1 MTELATEHVR
11 MLDAGR
17 LRVAH
22 ESPLTTSF
30 FAPVASRKTQL
41 LQHGNAFGLSFVAT
55 EKGFVMTNNDELEA
69 SCADYTKRRQEAMD
83 HGQKL
88 TLEEIHAVPA
98 TKEVQLP
105 SISYWIALSPDEL
118 TVAVAYGESVSLFE
132 VAHIVEATAPAP
144 FHTFSKLQAQEI
156 AWCTNTTSERL
167 AVLTVEKQ
175 VFVCTL
181 AGGKEVIETQIDA
194 SSVSWSPSGEQ
205 IAVGL
210 VDGTIGVYGRDTL
223 QILRSIGQPECC
235 SDEGLEVHHVNWAEE
250 NLILVGYQKYDEGM
264 EETTALAC
272 IYENDEFVELD
283 EVVGFFDVENRR
295 HQYFSVFLSDW
306 RMFFIGCSLSA
317 DIELLVSDPD
327 GGDWALWKP
336 LEKYQARLP
345 MNAND
350 EESFPTGLALN
361 LNSTSPVPVDE
372 DAFPPVPIVSCTN
385 TEGLLVNFGFVDTT
399 VHDVLE
405 FVKSPVSFEK
415 KVTRVAAVKEEP
427 KEASDSPPG
436 SPTGNPAE
444 AKTKMAAPAKQA
456 ISHEYGQNDE
466 NEFAESDGESS
477 DEEEERKEE
486 EEKARNAFRSV
497 ASDGSDFIVSELFPN
512 LFKTLGAT
520 YDEEEHASTL
530 ERLEKDG
537 KVYEADFIP
546 WYVNWI
552 FGDDES
558 DSDGDD
564 VPSASVVEPTEMKS
578 KEEIAA
584 AFSKFTAK
592 EGSWKCAVCMVNNNP
607 DAVKCSAC
615 ETPNPAAPKVGAV
628 TPASATSAGSIGSGG
643 FSFPAATGDASK
655 LSSFSFGATPGTSS
669 KSGGTSKPA
678 GFSFGDKAATTGFSF
693 PSSKPGS
700 GFSFPTSTKPATE
713 LSFGDALSCST
724 SAPAT
729 SFSFGNSSSVGING
743 SGSRGSVPAIAVS
756 SAQPSSSNKTISH
769 EYGQNDENEF
779 AESDGE
785 DSDEE
790 VERKEEEDKARNA
803 FRSIMPDGSEFITSD
818 QFPKLFKTLGATYDE
833 EGHATTL
840 KRLERNGKVYEID
853 FISWYIDWIFG
864 GDLSDSE
871 NENDPVPAQKAISHE
886 YGQNDENEFAESDGE
901 SSDEEEERK
910 EEEEKARNAFRSVA
924 SDGSDFIVSELFPN
938 LFKTLGATYDEEEH
952 ASTLERLEKDGK
964 VYEADFIPWY
974 VNWIFGDDESDSDE
988 DDVPSASVVEPTEM
1002 KSKEEIAAAFS
1013 KFTAKEGSW
1022 KCAVCM
1028 VNNNPDAVKCSAC
1041 ETPNPAAPKVGAV
1054 TPASATSAGSIGSG
1068 GFSFPAATGDASKL
1082 SSFSFGATPGTS
1094 SKSGGTSKPA
1104 GFSFGDKAATT
1115 GFSFP
1120 SSKPGSGFSFPTS
1133 TKPATE
1139 LSFGDAASSTA
1150 SESTGVSG
1158 YPPDTTAKPKPPAFG
1173 AANGSCY
1180 PPDTTS
1186 KPKPPAFGA
1195 SGSGYPPDTTSKP
1208 KPPAFGAASGSGYP
1222 PDTIAKPKPPAFGA
1236 SGSGYPPD
1244 TTSKPKPPA
1253 FGAASGSGYPPDTT
1267 AKPKPPAFGASGSGY
1282 PPDTTSKPKPPALGA
1297 ASGSGYPPDTT
1308 AKPKPPAFGASGSG
1322 YPPDTTSKPKP
1333 PALGAASGSGYPPD
1347 TTAKPKPPAFG
1358 ASGSGY
1364 PPDTTSK
1371 PKPPALGAASGSG
1384 YPPDTTAKPKP
1395 PAFGAVSRSG
1405 YPPDT
1410 TAKPKPPA
1418 FGDTSSSIRS
1428 TSSGYPPDT
1437 STKPKPPMFGQSTAS
1452 DKTTSSFGFGSFG
1465 KNLFGSTPGSSDTSA
1480 PIGNSS
1486 STATPTKANS
1496 LFGSAFGASTAVE
1509 KAPDT
1514 SSSPFGVL
1522 PKAKSK
1528 RTFSFGAESEEV
1540 SSKTDTTRPSFSFD
1554 SVSSTLDTTRKS
1566 DRCEDRPQTKR
1577 TLKFGDT
1584 SALATKTI
1592 SIPSTMIQ
1600 TKPVAAPVKAGKGTP
1615 SSRMEGQ
1622 LWKLIIDFDKSL
1634 QRVNESSKNI
1644 SSKDSEFSK
1653 TLLKKMDKL
1662 RTQISSLCDEINNLD
1677 ESRDQIEKDVLF
1689 VIGND
1694 GDVHEQL
1701 EYGREILNSFND
1713 EALKRTL
1720 EEQPLD
1726 QRSKETRESLKGK
1739 LNEVETCCLELDSHL
1754 TSSKIGADCAVSS
1767 AHLFRVLK
1775 QTYDN
1780 SKMQYNKACKLAEH
1794 LEKLSLRGNRMR
1806 QTNGVSGMSSV
1817 ETEVHPVVSKAEMMQ
1832 MIVEA
1837 EQRSQNVRRNFLSLC
1852 NNVVT
1857 PRDVFSTPRRKL
1869 APPTS
1874 SDSSASPLRTKACSK
1889 LMPKTQLSVA
1899 SPMSSAKQSSRS
1911 VSFKETP
1918 VKSGSKLF
1926 SLAEAMTPKE
1936 EPAKLVQTPQP
1947 AKASVGVGKAPQRPS
1962 LGAPA
1967 TEAKPSSTVSSTAP
1981 KSNVFSFP
1989 KSSKDSANSFSAP
2002 ATKEETTSTS
2012 AQFSGFGINS
2022 PTVKPKPK
2030 ADTKATPAFSLG
2042 GQNAPGSSSAFSFGS
2057 KDSKITAQQPSIASA
2072 STDYKTLLEKFYKV
2086 HNPSKSGTVIEK
2098 ALTTYKGREEDLF
2111 TRLFTMYVPDST
2123 PEDVKKY
2130 LNGGPVPPKSESAAA
2145 SSKRPAPANA
2155 ASKSPFGGLGAQATT
2170 PKGTAT
2176 NPSPFGTSPSAFSLG
2191 PSANKSSGFGAF
2203 GSAATSSSTTP
2214 LATATASPF
2223 GKPAVDYRQRLVEF
2237 YQKYN
2242 PDKLSSVDATL
2253 QKYKGNEEK
2262 LFQNLAVKY
2271 KVNGANG
2278 VQPASPAM
2286 PAASPFGKPGSFSS
2300 PGSTSA
2306 VAFGSATSVGF
2317 GAAKPAPAASPF
2329 GSATQT
2335 SSGFGPAGGSGFGGG
2350 FQSAAATTPSFGAP
2364 TPFGAAAGGFGA
2376 ATSGVNYREKLAAFY
2391 QQHNP
2396 GKLSS
2401 VDATL
2406 EKYKGR
2412 EDHLFAMLEQKYV
2425 KKTPTASA
2433 TGGFGGIPSTT
2444 TFGGG
2449 SGFGAPSTLGAAP
2462 PAFGS
2467 ASTLGGPAQPAFGAS
2482 AGSGFGMASQM
2493 GGGFGAA
2500 APATPSGP
2508 ATGSGF
2514 STFGSQTPTFGG
2526 APQQSGGFGAAA
2538 NSGGF
2543 GAAAN
2548 SGGFGAAANGGGFGA
2563 AANNGGFGSGFG
2575 GGAASGGFGQPV
2587 AFSNPSFTQMR

>member
-22 ESPLTTSF
+22 ESPLTTSC

-98 TKEVQLP
+98 TKEVHLP

-118 TVAVAYGESVSLFE
+118 MVAVAYGESVSLFE

-144 FHTFSKLQAQEI
+144 FHTFAKLQAQEI

-444 AKTKMAAPAKQA
+444 AKTKMAAAAKQA

-558 DSDGDD
+558 DSDEDD

-713 LSFGDALSCST
+713 SSFGDALSCST

-1028 VNNNPDAVKCSAC
+1028 VNNNPDAAKCSAC

-1222 PDTIAKPKPPAFGA
+1222 PDTTSKPKPPAFGA

-1267 AKPKPPAFGASGSGY
+1267 SKPKPPAFGASGSGY
-1282 PPDTTSKPKPPALGA
+1282 PPDTTSKPKPPAFGA
-1297 ASGSGYPPDTT
+1297 
-1308 AKPKPPAFGASGSG
+1308 ASGSG

-1333 PALGAASGSGYPPD
+1333 PAFGAASSSGYPPD
-1347 TTAKPKPPAFG
+1347 
-1358 ASGSGY
+1358 S
-1364 PPDTTSK
+1364 TS
-1371 PKPPALGAASGSG
+1371 
-1384 YPPDTTAKPKP
+1384 KPKP

-1418 FGDTSSSIRS
+1418 FGDTTSSIRS

-1662 RTQISSLCDEINNLD
+1662 RTQISSHCDEINILD

-2176 NPSPFGTSPSAFSLG
+2176 NPSPFGASPSAFSLG

-2306 VAFGSATSVGF
+2306 VGFGSATSVGF

-2548 SGGFGAAANGGGFGA
+2548 GGGFGAAANGGGFGA

>member
-22 ESPLTTSF
+22 ESPLTTSC

-118 TVAVAYGESVSLFE
+118 MVAVAYGESVSLFE

-444 AKTKMAAPAKQA
+444 AKTKMAAAAKQA

-558 DSDGDD
+558 DSDEDD

-910 EEEEKARNAFRSVA
+910 EEEEKARNAFHSVA

-1222 PDTIAKPKPPAFGA
+1222 PDTTSKPKPPAFGA

-1267 AKPKPPAFGASGSGY
+1267 SKPKPPAFGASGSGY
-1282 PPDTTSKPKPPALGA
+1282 PPDTTSKPKPPAFGA
-1297 ASGSGYPPDTT
+1297 
-1308 AKPKPPAFGASGSG
+1308 ASGSG

-1333 PALGAASGSGYPPD
+1333 PAFGAASSSGYPPD
-1347 TTAKPKPPAFG
+1347 
-1358 ASGSGY
+1358 S
-1364 PPDTTSK
+1364 TS
-1371 PKPPALGAASGSG
+1371 
-1384 YPPDTTAKPKP
+1384 KPKP

-1418 FGDTSSSIRS
+1418 FGDTTSSIRS

-1600 TKPVAAPVKAGKGTP
+1600 TKPVAAPVKADKGTP

-1662 RTQISSLCDEINNLD
+1662 RTQISSHCDEINILD

-2072 STDYKTLLEKFYKV
+2072 STDYKTILEKFYKV

-2176 NPSPFGTSPSAFSLG
+2176 NPSPFGASPSAFSLG

-2364 TPFGAAAGGFGA
+2364 TLFGAAAGGFGA

-2543 GAAAN
+2543 GTAAN

>member
-118 TVAVAYGESVSLFE
+118 MVAVAYGESVSLFE

-444 AKTKMAAPAKQA
+444 AKTKMAAAAKQA

-558 DSDGDD
+558 DSDEDD

-615 ETPNPAAPKVGAV
+615 ETPNPAAPK
-628 TPASATSAGSIGSGG
+628 
-643 FSFPAATGDASK
+643 
-655 LSSFSFGATPGTSS
+655 
-669 KSGGTSKPA
+669 
-678 GFSFGDKAATTGFSF
+678 
-693 PSSKPGS
+693 
-700 GFSFPTSTKPATE
+700 
-713 LSFGDALSCST
+713 
-724 SAPAT
+724 
-729 SFSFGNSSSVGING
+729 
-743 SGSRGSVPAIAVS
+743 
-756 SAQPSSSNKTISH
+756 PSSSNKTISH

-964 VYEADFIPWY
+964 VYEADFIP
-974 VNWIFGDDESDSDE
+974 
-988 DDVPSASVVEPTEM
+988 
-1002 KSKEEIAAAFS
+1002 
-1013 KFTAKEGSW
+1013 
-1022 KCAVCM
+1022 C
-1028 VNNNPDAVKCSAC
+1028 
-1041 ETPNPAAPKVGAV
+1041 VG
-1054 TPASATSAGSIGSG
+1054 
-1068 GFSFPAATGDASKL
+1068 
-1082 SSFSFGATPGTS
+1082 
-1094 SKSGGTSKPA
+1094 GGT
-1104 GFSFGDKAATT
+1104 
-1115 GFSFP
+1115 
-1120 SSKPGSGFSFPTS
+1120 
-1133 TKPATE
+1133 
-1139 LSFGDAASSTA
+1139 
-1150 SESTGVSG
+1150 
-1158 YPPDTTAKPKPPAFG
+1158 
-1173 AANGSCY
+1173 
-1180 PPDTTS
+1180 
-1186 KPKPPAFGA
+1186 
-1195 SGSGYPPDTTSKP
+1195 
-1208 KPPAFGAASGSGYP
+1208 
-1222 PDTIAKPKPPAFGA
+1222 
-1236 SGSGYPPD
+1236 
-1244 TTSKPKPPA
+1244 
-1253 FGAASGSGYPPDTT
+1253 
-1267 AKPKPPAFGASGSGY
+1267 
-1282 PPDTTSKPKPPALGA
+1282 
-1297 ASGSGYPPDTT
+1297 
-1308 AKPKPPAFGASGSG
+1308 
-1322 YPPDTTSKPKP
+1322 
-1333 PALGAASGSGYPPD
+1333 
-1347 TTAKPKPPAFG
+1347 
-1358 ASGSGY
+1358 
-1364 PPDTTSK
+1364 
-1371 PKPPALGAASGSG
+1371 
-1384 YPPDTTAKPKP
+1384 
-1395 PAFGAVSRSG
+1395 
-1405 YPPDT
+1405 
-1410 TAKPKPPA
+1410 
-1418 FGDTSSSIRS
+1418 
-1428 TSSGYPPDT
+1428 
-1437 STKPKPPMFGQSTAS
+1437 
-1452 DKTTSSFGFGSFG
+1452 
-1465 KNLFGSTPGSSDTSA
+1465 
-1480 PIGNSS
+1480 
-1486 STATPTKANS
+1486 
-1496 LFGSAFGASTAVE
+1496 
-1509 KAPDT
+1509 
-1514 SSSPFGVL
+1514 
-1522 PKAKSK
+1522 
-1528 RTFSFGAESEEV
+1528 
-1540 SSKTDTTRPSFSFD
+1540 
-1554 SVSSTLDTTRKS
+1554 
-1566 DRCEDRPQTKR
+1566 
-1577 TLKFGDT
+1577 
-1584 SALATKTI
+1584 
-1592 SIPSTMIQ
+1592 
-1600 TKPVAAPVKAGKGTP
+1600 
-1615 SSRMEGQ
+1615 
-1622 LWKLIIDFDKSL
+1622 
-1634 QRVNESSKNI
+1634 
-1644 SSKDSEFSK
+1644 
-1653 TLLKKMDKL
+1653 
-1662 RTQISSLCDEINNLD
+1662 
-1677 ESRDQIEKDVLF
+1677 
-1689 VIGND
+1689 
-1694 GDVHEQL
+1694 H
-1701 EYGREILNSFND
+1701 
-1713 EALKRTL
+1713 
-1720 EEQPLD
+1720 
-1726 QRSKETRESLKGK
+1726 
-1739 LNEVETCCLELDSHL
+1739 
-1754 TSSKIGADCAVSS
+1754 
-1767 AHLFRVLK
+1767 
-1775 QTYDN
+1775 
-1780 SKMQYNKACKLAEH
+1780 
-1794 LEKLSLRGNRMR
+1794 
-1806 QTNGVSGMSSV
+1806 
-1817 ETEVHPVVSKAEMMQ
+1817 
-1832 MIVEA
+1832 
-1837 EQRSQNVRRNFLSLC
+1837 
-1852 NNVVT
+1852 
-1857 PRDVFSTPRRKL
+1857 
-1869 APPTS
+1869 
-1874 SDSSASPLRTKACSK
+1874 
-1889 LMPKTQLSVA
+1889 
-1899 SPMSSAKQSSRS
+1899 
-1911 VSFKETP
+1911 
-1918 VKSGSKLF
+1918 
-1926 SLAEAMTPKE
+1926 
-1936 EPAKLVQTPQP
+1936 
-1947 AKASVGVGKAPQRPS
+1947 
-1962 LGAPA
+1962 
-1967 TEAKPSSTVSSTAP
+1967 
-1981 KSNVFSFP
+1981 
-1989 KSSKDSANSFSAP
+1989 
-2002 ATKEETTSTS
+2002 
-2012 AQFSGFGINS
+2012 
-2022 PTVKPKPK
+2022 
-2030 ADTKATPAFSLG
+2030 
-2042 GQNAPGSSSAFSFGS
+2042 
-2057 KDSKITAQQPSIASA
+2057 
-2072 STDYKTLLEKFYKV
+2072 
-2086 HNPSKSGTVIEK
+2086 
-2098 ALTTYKGREEDLF
+2098 
-2111 TRLFTMYVPDST
+2111 
-2123 PEDVKKY
+2123 
-2130 LNGGPVPPKSESAAA
+2130 
-2145 SSKRPAPANA
+2145 
-2155 ASKSPFGGLGAQATT
+2155 
-2170 PKGTAT
+2170 
-2176 NPSPFGTSPSAFSLG
+2176 
-2191 PSANKSSGFGAF
+2191 
-2203 GSAATSSSTTP
+2203 
-2214 LATATASPF
+2214 
-2223 GKPAVDYRQRLVEF
+2223 
-2237 YQKYN
+2237 
-2242 PDKLSSVDATL
+2242 
-2253 QKYKGNEEK
+2253 
-2262 LFQNLAVKY
+2262 
-2271 KVNGANG
+2271 
-2278 VQPASPAM
+2278 
-2286 PAASPFGKPGSFSS
+2286 
-2300 PGSTSA
+2300 
-2306 VAFGSATSVGF
+2306 
-2317 GAAKPAPAASPF
+2317 
-2329 GSATQT
+2329 
-2335 SSGFGPAGGSGFGGG
+2335 
-2350 FQSAAATTPSFGAP
+2350 
-2364 TPFGAAAGGFGA
+2364 
-2376 ATSGVNYREKLAAFY
+2376 
-2391 QQHNP
+2391 
-2396 GKLSS
+2396 
-2401 VDATL
+2401 
-2406 EKYKGR
+2406 
-2412 EDHLFAMLEQKYV
+2412 
-2425 KKTPTASA
+2425 
-2433 TGGFGGIPSTT
+2433 
-2444 TFGGG
+2444 
-2449 SGFGAPSTLGAAP
+2449 
-2462 PAFGS
+2462 
-2467 ASTLGGPAQPAFGAS
+2467 
-2482 AGSGFGMASQM
+2482 
-2493 GGGFGAA
+2493 
-2500 APATPSGP
+2500 
-2508 ATGSGF
+2508 
-2514 STFGSQTPTFGG
+2514 
-2526 APQQSGGFGAAA
+2526 
-2538 NSGGF
+2538 
-2543 GAAAN
+2543 
-2548 SGGFGAAANGGGFGA
+2548 
-2563 AANNGGFGSGFG
+2563 
-2575 GGAASGGFGQPV
+2575 
-2587 AFSNPSFTQMR
+2587 

>member
-22 ESPLTTSF
+22 ESPLTTSC

-156 AWCTNTTSERL
+156 AWCTDTTSERL

-235 SDEGLEVHHVNWAEE
+235 SDEGLEVHHVNWAED

-405 FVKSPVSFEK
+405 FVKSPVSFGK
-415 KVTRVAAVKEEP
+415 KVTRIAAVKEEP

-444 AKTKMAAPAKQA
+444 AKTKMAAAAKQ
-456 ISHEYGQNDE
+456 
-466 NEFAESDGESS
+466 
-477 DEEEERKEE
+477 
-486 EEKARNAFRSV
+486 
-497 ASDGSDFIVSELFPN
+497 
-512 LFKTLGAT
+512 
-520 YDEEEHASTL
+520 
-530 ERLEKDG
+530 
-537 KVYEADFIP
+537 
-546 WYVNWI
+546 
-552 FGDDES
+552 
-558 DSDGDD
+558 
-564 VPSASVVEPTEMKS
+564 
-578 KEEIAA
+578 
-584 AFSKFTAK
+584 
-592 EGSWKCAVCMVNNNP
+592 
-607 DAVKCSAC
+607 
-615 ETPNPAAPKVGAV
+615 
-628 TPASATSAGSIGSGG
+628 
-643 FSFPAATGDASK
+643 
-655 LSSFSFGATPGTSS
+655 
-669 KSGGTSKPA
+669 
-678 GFSFGDKAATTGFSF
+678 
-693 PSSKPGS
+693 
-700 GFSFPTSTKPATE
+700 
-713 LSFGDALSCST
+713 
-724 SAPAT
+724 
-729 SFSFGNSSSVGING
+729 
-743 SGSRGSVPAIAVS
+743 
-756 SAQPSSSNKTISH
+756 
-769 EYGQNDENEF
+769 
-779 AESDGE
+779 
-785 DSDEE
+785 
-790 VERKEEEDKARNA
+790 
-803 FRSIMPDGSEFITSD
+803 
-818 QFPKLFKTLGATYDE
+818 
-833 EGHATTL
+833 
-840 KRLERNGKVYEID
+840 
-853 FISWYIDWIFG
+853 
-864 GDLSDSE
+864 
-871 NENDPVPAQKAISHE
+871 AISHE

-1120 SSKPGSGFSFPTS
+1120 SSKPGPGFSFPTS

-1180 PPDTTS
+1180 PPDTT
-1186 KPKPPAFGA
+1186 
-1195 SGSGYPPDTTSKP
+1195 
-1208 KPPAFGAASGSGYP
+1208 
-1222 PDTIAKPKPPAFGA
+1222 AKPKPPAFGA

-1282 PPDTTSKPKPPALGA
+1282 PPDTTSKPKPPAFGAASGSGYPPDTTAKPKPPAFGASGSGYPPDTTAKPKPPAFGASGSGYPPDTTSKPKPPAFGA

-1333 PALGAASGSGYPPD
+1333 PAFGA
-1347 TTAKPKPPAFG
+1347 

-1371 PKPPALGAASGSG
+1371 PKPPAFGAASSSG
-1384 YPPDTTAKPKP
+1384 YPPDTTSKPKP

-1418 FGDTSSSIRS
+1418 FGDTTSSIRS
-1428 TSSGYPPDT
+1428 SSSGYPPDT

-1540 SSKTDTTRPSFSFD
+1540 SSKTNTTRPSFSFD

-1566 DRCEDRPQTKR
+1566 DKCEDRPQTKR

-1869 APPTS
+1869 APPTL

-2176 NPSPFGTSPSAFSLG
+2176 NPSPFGASPSAFSLG

-2214 LATATASPF
+2214 LGTATASPF

-2306 VAFGSATSVGF
+2306 VAFGSASSVGF

-2376 ATSGVNYREKLAAFY
+2376 ATSGANYREKLAAFY

-2406 EKYKGR
+2406 ERYKGR

-2467 ASTLGGPAQPAFGAS
+2467 ASTFGGPAQPAFGAS

-2548 SGGFGAAANGGGFGA
+2548 GGGFGA
-2563 AANNGGFGSGFG
+2563 AANNGGFSSGFG
-2575 GGAASGGFGQPV
+2575 GGAASGGFGQSV